1 MNDILNIYKTYNC
14 INHISNDYE
23 IAQLDPIYGWRIVG
37 IKNPDIS
44 KS

>member
-1 MNDILNIYKTYNC
+1 MNDIPNIYKTYNC

-23 IAQLDPIYGWRIVG
+23 IAQLDPIDGWRIVS

>member
-14 INHISNDYE
+14 INHISNDNE
-23 IAQLDPIYGWRIVG
+23 IAQLDPIYGWRIVS